1 MDNPTSNQPETA
13 PPSLGELFARY
24 LNNTDAAQ
32 VDSRPGL
39 VQPYD
44 TGVAHPVDAQ
54 LAWKGALASLASL
67 TAQGMSF
74 EKPTDWTSLVVA
86 HESRPAVAM
95 AAGNYPQLM
104 RDLPGLLQAD
114 DLADLL
120 RLPSS
125 VQDLPG
131 SSSWALRIA
140 KNSFAGRMLAAG
152 VLRLAGQFAAASEF
166 LNVEPGHTDA
176 ELQVLGNERGALA
189 WDEGN
194 RDAAIEQWMKLSA
207 SAAGQFNLG
216 MAALFS
222 KPSLALPYL
231 QSAIELLAEDDP
243 WRHLAGIYLA
253 LAEMRA

>member
-1 MDNPTSNQPETA
+1 MDNLTTNQPELA

-24 LNNTDAAQ
+24 LNNTDSSQ

-39 VQPYD
+39 VEPYD
-44 TGVAHPVDAQ
+44 SGVSHPVDAQ
-54 LAWKGALASLASL
+54 LAWHGALASLKGL
-67 TAQGMSF
+67 TTPGTTF
-74 EKPTDWTSLVVA
+74 EKPSDWTSLVLA

-95 AAGNYPQLM
+95 AAGNFPQLM

-120 RLPSS
+120 RLPSP

-131 SSSWALRIA
+131 LSTWAVRTA
-140 KNSFAGRMLAAG
+140 KSSFAGRMLAAG
-152 VLRLAGQFAAASEF
+152 VLRLAGHFGAANEF
-166 LNVEPGHTDA
+166 LNDEPGLSEA
-176 ELQVLGNERGALA
+176 ESQVLGNERAALA
-189 WDEGN
+189 WSQGN
-194 RDAAIEQWMKLSA
+194 RDAAIGQWAKLPLSDA
-207 SAAGQFNLG
+207 RQFNLG
-216 MAALFS
+216 MATLFG
-222 KPSLALPYL
+222 KPSQAPPYL